1 MFYTLAL
8 MCLLSWVTW
17 LSVEPGRPLHGPA
30 VARRMNVTR
39 RRWLWYAPSAVDF
52 RYHDEFAPTSDVSL
66 HCFVAYPRFLS
77 CVSWQ
82 LFTSVAMLTCSR
94 LLIILSV
101 RLSRSGTVSIK
112 TRDGFEDSMFEA
124 KAKAS
129 DHDCW
134 KKYIKMTFIIKIQL
148 LNWQQNV
155 YQSTSC
161 PQNWASVF
169 TSHTNKLQSQV
180 AITFEKHKL
189 AEECFW
195 SPVRAHDQTMH
206 SGWILAPLAQMLLEL
221 TKLSPA
227 VAAISEL

>member
-1 MFYTLAL
+1 MVTFFLEHSVVGYYPTYSVLYAVVLYGVTAVSHVNAGVSASFQISSLTVGGMFYTLAL
-8 MCLLSWVTW
+8 ICLLSWVTW

-52 RYHDEFAPTSDVSL
+52 RYHDEFARTSDVSL

-94 LLIILSV
+94 LLIILCPSV
-101 RLSRSGTVSIK
+101 TLRYCIK

-134 KKYIKMTFIIKIQL
+134 KK
-148 LNWQQNV
+148 
-155 YQSTSC
+155 
-161 PQNWASVF
+161 
-169 TSHTNKLQSQV
+169 
-180 AITFEKHKL
+180 
-189 AEECFW
+189 
-195 SPVRAHDQTMH
+195 
-206 SGWILAPLAQMLLEL
+206 
-221 TKLSPA
+221 
-227 VAAISEL
+227 